1 MTWKELLQRIASMPT
16 SLLDQEIMALI
27 ETQDMRMITAEIVGL
42 DGTDTESPF
51 IVGNEDSA

>member
-16 SLLDQEIMALI
+16 SLLDQEVMVLI
-27 ETQDMRMITAEIVGL
+27 ETQDERMITAEIVEL

-51 IVGNEDSA
+51 IVGNED